1 MGKIN
6 VKKWLKYSLV
16 LLVAWLIQST
26 LLNRISILGISPML
40 VPVCVACV
48 AMFEGGDSGAAFG
61 LGAGLLLALTQ
72 SDRAALYVVGLT
84 LAGAAVG
91 GLSTHY
97 FTSTILSSLLMS
109 IMALAISEGLIW
121 LFGMAVGTLP
131 GIALVTVLL
140 PVIGVSFLFTPLLYF
155 PAKAIHDR

>member
-6 VKKWLKYSLV
+6 VKKWLKYSLI

-26 LLNRISILGISPML
+26 LLNRIHILGVCPML
-40 VPVCVACV
+40 VPVCVAVV
-48 AMFEGGDSGAAFG
+48 ALFEGGDSGAAYG
-61 LGAGLLLALTQ
+61 LGAGLLLAMTYNN
-72 SDRAALYVVGLT
+72 RAALYVVGLT

-97 FTSTILSSLLMS
+97 FTATFLSSLLMS
-109 IMALAISEGLIW
+109 VMALVICEGLIW

-131 GIALVTVLL
+131 GSALISVLL
-140 PVIGVSFLFTPLLYF
+140 PVTGVSFVFTPLLYF
-155 PAKAIHDR
+155 PAKAIHEN